1 MWCVCRNANLRLNN
15 FYSNSDNIHGIAI
28 EIFKQTLT
36 KEMFTIC
43 VSLYEDMTKRCQ
55 NIIYLGSH
63 FGKTE
68 VNV

>member
-1 MWCVCRNANLRLNN
+1 MESLLK
-15 FYSNSDNIHGIAI
+15 YKKI
-28 EIFKQTLT
+28 LT
-36 KEMFTIC
+36 EEMFTIC
-43 VSLYEDMTKRCQ
+43 VSLYEDMTKICQ